1 MRRVDHCGRGLG
13 ACPSIRSGSWA
24 STAARLRGA
33 AEATIVVGEE
43 RRSGRA
49 APPQPEGQ
57 SGVAAAFHGRS
68 GILSRGRP
76 LLVVALAFLASTGLS
91 RAAGLVDLYLQAREN
106 DPTFR
111 QTEFQLQIADE
122 IMREARAGL
131 LPVVDGSAERVR
143 SFQEVSETESFLFQE
158 GKRDFDTMNWTVSL
172 TQPVYRSAS
181 LRRLPQA
188 RAEVR
193 QAEAAFAASEQDL
206 MFRVAQAQFN
216 FMAARDNLELSTAER
231 MANYRQLLETEERM
245 GSGLATITD
254 LHDAR
259 ARFAL
264 SEAAESLAEDTLEDS
279 RRAIEEITGQPPGD
293 AARLSESFPFVEP
306 DEPNVDA
313 WVEAAM
319 FQNHTIRARIEGQE
333 IARLEVRR
341 QQGAYLPTLDLVAA
355 YNDRDT
361 EGTVFGGGNQTVS
374 TDVSLRLAV
383 PLFEGGRRIALTNAA
398 ALRESISG
406 EDLEREKRR
415 VEREARAAFY
425 GVTNGI
431 ERVNALRTSVFSN
444 ERAVAA
450 KEEGFRSGISTGLI
464 VLDARRDLYSA
475 LRDLAQSRYLY
486 VLNSV
491 KLKQSAGTL
500 GVSDLRAI
508 DAHLQ

>member
-1 MRRVDHCGRGLG
+1 MRRVN
-13 ACPSIRSGSWA
+13 
-24 STAARLRGA
+24 
-33 AEATIVVGEE
+33 
-43 RRSGRA
+43 
-49 APPQPEGQ
+49 
-57 SGVAAAFHGRS
+57 HGRV
-68 GILSRGRP
+68 
-76 LLVVALAFLASTGLS
+76 LVLTLVFLASAGIP
-91 RAAGLVDLYLQAREN
+91 RAEGLVELYLQAREN

-122 IMREARAGL
+122 ILREARAGL

-143 SFQEVSETESFLFQE
+143 SYQDVSETQSFLFQE
-158 GKRDFDTMNWTVSL
+158 GKRDFESTNWTVSL

-181 LRRLPQA
+181 LRRMPQA

-216 FMAARDNLELSTAER
+216 LMAARDNLELTAAER

-264 SEAAESLAEDTLEDS
+264 SEAAQSLAEDTLEDS
-279 RRAIEEITGQPPGD
+279 RRAIEEITGKVPGVP
-293 AARLSESFPFVEP
+293 ARLSESFPFIPP
-306 DEPNVDA
+306 DNPQVDA
-313 WVEAAM
+313 WVEAAS
-319 FQNHTIRARIEGQE
+319 FQNYTIRARIEGVE

-341 QQGAYLPTLDLVAA
+341 QQSAYYPTLDLVAA

-361 EGTVFGGGNQTVS
+361 EGTVFGGGNQTVT
-374 TDVSLRLAV
+374 TDISLRLAV
-383 PLFEGGRRIALTNAA
+383 PIFEGGRRMALTSAA

-415 VEREARAAFY
+415 VDRETRAAFN

-450 KEEGFRSGISTGLI
+450 KEEGFRSGISSGLI

-475 LRDLAQSRYLY
+475 LRDLAQARYLY

-500 GVSDLRAI
+500 GAADLRAI
-508 DAHLQ
+508 DAHLE

>member
-1 MRRVDHCGRGLG
+1 MRRVGHHGRGLMM
-13 ACPSIRSGSWA
+13 
-24 STAARLRGA
+24 
-33 AEATIVVGEE
+33 
-43 RRSGRA
+43 
-49 APPQPEGQ
+49 
-57 SGVAAAFHGRS
+57 
-68 GILSRGRP
+68 
-76 LLVVALAFLASTGLS
+76 ALAFLASAGVAS
-91 RAAGLVDLYLQAREN
+91 AEGLVDLYLKAREN

-111 QTEFQLQIADE
+111 QAEFQLQIADE
-122 IMREARAGL
+122 ILREARAGL

-143 SFQEVSETESFLFQE
+143 TNQDVSDTESFLFQE
-158 GKRDFDTMNWTVSL
+158 GKREFDTMNWTVSL

-181 LRRLPQA
+181 IRRMPQA
-188 RAEVR
+188 KAEVR
-193 QAEAAFAASEQDL
+193 QAEAVFAASEQDL
-206 MFRVAQAQFN
+206 MFRVAQALFN
-216 FMAARDNLELSTAER
+216 HLAARDNLEFTAAER

-264 SEAAESLAEDTLEDS
+264 SEAAESLAKDTLEDS
-279 RRAIEEITGQPPGD
+279 RRAIVEITGTSPADPG
-293 AARLSESFPFVEP
+293 RLSESFPFLPPDNAHVE
-306 DEPNVDA
+306 A

-319 FQNHTIRARIEGQE
+319 FQNHAIRARIEGQE

-341 QQGAYLPTLDLVAA
+341 QKASYLPTLDFVAA

-374 TDVSLRLAV
+374 TDISLRLAV
-383 PLFEGGRRIALTNAA
+383 PLWEGGRRLALTNAA
-398 ALRESISG
+398 SLRESISG

-415 VEREARAAFY
+415 VDRETRAAFQ

-450 KEEGFRSGISTGLI
+450 KEEGFRSGINTGLL